1 MINRLRRKVT
11 SKGLQSGGM
20 APFEQA
26 PLFSQQGLRQ
36 RAEQARGLY
45 NRLPGAVRGPLNF
58 AGRVVLPKTP
68 VGRGIVYGG
77 AALGAMGGIEGLNN
91 ALNPSEQKIIERIK
105 SANPNMDTK
114 QLIIGKDISVFGK
127 GLEPSLLPDN
137 SNIVTKKKAG

>member
-68 VGRGIVYGG
+68 IGKGIVYGG
-77 AALGAMGGIEGLNN
+77 AALGAMGGIEGLKN
-91 ALNPSEQKIIERIK
+91 ALNPS
-105 SANPNMDTK
+105 
-114 QLIIGKDISVFGK
+114 
-127 GLEPSLLPDN
+127 
-137 SNIVTKKKAG
+137 